1 MKYLSR
7 FIKSFLLAIISFF
20 LLPQFIFAKEWS
32 DCMVTQLDEAM
43 NPVLDAAGDPIT
55 VPTLQCL
62 EVVFEKILNVTVEL
76 AVVVLFIF
84 LVIGGF
90 KFITSG
96 GDPKATESAKNT
108 LTYAILGLVL
118 LIGIWLILRFIEYF
132 TGIQVTV
139 FKIGI

>member
-1 MKYLSR
+1 MKSLLKKVGLSL
-7 FIKSFLLAIISFF
+7 FLLLF
-20 LLPQFIFAKEWS
+20 LFPQ
-32 DCMVTQLDEAM
+32 
-43 NPVLDAAGDPIT
+43 PVLAQSWGDCLEPIDVAGEIYN
-55 VPTLQCL
+55 VPTIKCF
-62 EVVFEKILNVTVEL
+62 EVIFRNILNIAVEL

-118 LIGIWLILRFIEYF
+118 LIGIWLILNFIEYF
-132 TGIQVTV
+132 TGIEVTV